1 LFGGQGTRDSTSNS
15 YPVKSTAIKYIPYS
29 TISADNSLSPVS
41 IFGIVVGVLAFI
53 TGVSCLALSYLAYAR
68 RGYYTKKDVS
78 LSSAANASFVNDDG
92 LTNDDGDEEIDINL
106 KAINNHNSPTNISI
120 FKSSPYNNEI
130 LNYFCNNKLF

>member
-1 LFGGQGTRDSTSNS
+1 MFGGQGTRDSTSNS

-120 FKSSPYNNEI
+120 FKSSPYNNE
-130 LNYFCNNKLF
+130 L

>member
-120 FKSSPYNNEI
+120 FKSSPYNNE
-130 LNYFCNNKLF
+130 L

>member
-1 LFGGQGTRDSTSNS
+1 MFGGQGTYDSTNDY

-41 IFGIVVGVLAFI
+41 IFGIVVGVLAFV

-120 FKSSPYNNEI
+120 FKSSPYNNE
-130 LNYFCNNKLF
+130 L